1 MILTLDTFYRASNI
15 LDMPTK
21 DEFKKL
27 LKNTVVTVNFKKKDD
42 TLRKMICTL
51 NEEYLP
57 ELEERDNKK
66 TKSESS
72 DAIAVWDIEKRAWRS
87 FRLDSIVD
95 YETNL

>member
-1 MILTLDTFYRASNI
+1 
-15 LDMPTK
+15 MPTK

-57 ELEERDNKK
+57 ETEERENKR

-72 DAIAVWDIEKRAWRS
+72 EAIAVWDIEKRAWRS

>member
-1 MILTLDTFYRASNI
+1 
-15 LDMPTK
+15 MPTK
-21 DEFKKL
+21 DGFKKL

-57 ELEERDNKK
+57 ELEERENKK
-66 TKSESS
+66 IKSESN
-72 DAIAVWDIEKRAWRS
+72 DAITVWDIEKRAWRS

>member
-1 MILTLDTFYRASNI
+1 MILRLDTSYKASNI

-57 ELEERDNKK
+57 ELEERENKK
-66 TKSESS
+66 IKSESNE
-72 DAIAVWDIEKRAWRS
+72 AIAVWDIEKRAWRS

>member
-1 MILTLDTFYRASNI
+1 VILRLDTFYKESNI
-15 LDMPTK
+15 LNMPTK

-57 ELEERDNKK
+57 ELEERENKK
-66 TKSESS
+66 IKSESNE
-72 DAIAVWDIEKRAWRS
+72 AIAVWDIEKRAWRS

>member
-1 MILTLDTFYRASNI
+1 MLDTSYKASNI

-57 ELEERDNKK
+57 ELEERENKK
-66 TKSESS
+66 IKSESN